1 MSRYSPFEFVWHCVG
16 VLAALLLICLLIWFT
31 VADKPVRGYY
41 LSEGYRAGFV
51 IGVDIDNWEATAC
64 NCSLKLALLI
74 LLKLHNRNNNQ
85 ANF

>member
-51 IGVDIDNWEATAC
+51 IGVDIDNWEDPAIPCTGLTFWEAAAVVD
-64 NCSLKLALLI
+64 SLNKTL
-74 LLKLHNRNNNQ
+74 R
-85 ANF
+85 